1 MIRFDD
7 VSFAYD
13 DEAPVVLDR
22 VDLTVPEGDLAL
34 VIGPT
39 GSGKS
44 TLLGAIPGLVP
55 RFSGG
60 VLAGTVTVDGV
71 ATSTAAPRDLASVV
85 GYLPQR
91 VDDSFVTDVVE
102 DELAWTME
110 QLGLAPD
117 VMRRRVEDTLDLL
130 GLADLRNR
138 PIATLSSGQ
147 RQRVAIG
154 AVLTAQPRVLVL
166 DEPTSALDPQAAED
180 VLAALTRL
188 VGDLGLTIVCSE
200 HRLERVVQYADSII
214 VVDGSGAV
222 THGPPDAQL
231 AAAPVAPPVIEL
243 GRRLGW
249 DPLPRSV
256 RDARRAAAELR
267 AKLPDEP
274 PSRPDRARPPTPG
287 AAPVVTVEDLWV
299 RYGDHV
305 ALGGIDLELHPG
317 EIVAL
322 MGRNGAGK
330 STLISTLGGGR
341 APDEGRVRID
351 GQDPRSLRGTEFL
364 RRVGVVPSDPTLL
377 LSATTV
383 AEELSSADRETGT
396 PHGATAAALGRLL
409 PGIDPAAHP
418 RDLSAGQRLGLAL
431 ALVLAHEP
439 MVLLLDEPTTGLDY
453 RAKDALAAW
462 LDELSERGTAV
473 LLATHDVELVAEVA
487 HRAIVLADGDIVAD
501 GPAVE
506 VVTHSPTLSP
516 QVARIL
522 HPLPYLTVD
531 DVLAGIEA
539 VR

>member
-1 MIRFDD
+1 MICFDD
-7 VSFAYD
+7 VSFAYATD
-13 DEAPVVLDR
+13 TPVVLDH
-22 VDLTVPEGDLAL
+22 VNLTVPEGDLAL

-44 TLLGAIPGLVP
+44 TLLGAICGLVP

-60 VLAGTVTVDGV
+60 VLAGSVTVDGI
-71 ATSTAAPRDLASVV
+71 ATSSAPPRDLAATV

-91 VDDSFVTDVVE
+91 VDASFVTDVVE

-147 RQRVAIG
+147 RQRVALG

-214 VVDGSGAV
+214 IVDGSGAV
-222 THGPPDAQL
+222 SHGPPDAQL
-231 AAAPVAPPVIEL
+231 VNAPVAPPVIHL

-256 RDARRAAAELR
+256 RDARRAAATLRNELP
-267 AKLPDEP
+267 AEP
-274 PSRPDRARPPTPG
+274 PGHTRRSVPAGSEPIAT
-287 AAPVVTVEDLWV
+287 AEDVWV
-299 RYGDHV
+299 RYIDRV
-305 ALGGIDLELHPG
+305 ALSGLNLALHPG
-317 EIVAL
+317 EVTAL

-341 APDEGRVRID
+341 APDKGRVRID
-351 GQDPRSLRGTEFL
+351 GENPLTLRGRHFL
-364 RRVGVVPSDPTLL
+364 RLVGVVPSDPT
-377 LSATTV
+377 
-383 AEELSSADRETGT
+383 
-396 PHGATAAALGRLL
+396 
-409 PGIDPAAHP
+409 
-418 RDLSAGQRLGLAL
+418 
-431 ALVLAHEP
+431 
-439 MVLLLDEPTTGLDY
+439 
-453 RAKDALAAW
+453 
-462 LDELSERGTAV
+462 
-473 LLATHDVELVAEVA
+473 
-487 HRAIVLADGDIVAD
+487 
-501 GPAVE
+501 
-506 VVTHSPTLSP
+506 
-516 QVARIL
+516 
-522 HPLPYLTVD
+522 
-531 DVLAGIEA
+531 
-539 VR
+539 

>member
-1 MIRFDD
+1 MICFDD
-7 VSFAYD
+7 VSFAYATD
-13 DEAPVVLDR
+13 TPVVLDH
-22 VDLTVPEGDLAL
+22 VNLTVPEGDLAL

-44 TLLGAIPGLVP
+44 TLLGAICGLVP

-60 VLAGTVTVDGV
+60 VLAGSVTVDGI
-71 ATSTAAPRDLASVV
+71 ATSSAPPRDLAATV

-91 VDDSFVTDVVE
+91 VDASFVTDVVE

-147 RQRVAIG
+147 RQRVALG
-154 AVLTAQPRVLVL
+154 AVLTAQPHVLVL

-214 VVDGSGAV
+214 IVDGSGAV
-222 THGPPDAQL
+222 SHGPPDAQL
-231 AAAPVAPPVIEL
+231 VNAPVAPPVIHL

-256 RDARRAAAELR
+256 RDARRAAATLRNELP
-267 AKLPDEP
+267 AEP
-274 PSRPDRARPPTPG
+274 PGHTRRSVPAGSEPIAT
-287 AAPVVTVEDLWV
+287 AEDVWV
-299 RYGDHV
+299 RYGDRV
-305 ALGGIDLELHPG
+305 ALSGLNLALHPG
-317 EIVAL
+317 EVTAL

-341 APDEGRVRID
+341 APDKGRVRID
-351 GQDPRSLRGTEFL
+351 CENPLTLRGRHFL
-364 RRVGVVPSDPTLL
+364 RLVGVVPSDPTLL

-383 AEELSSADRETGT
+383 AAEVAEADRETGT
-396 PHGATAAALGRLL
+396 APGVTAAALEALL
-409 PGIDPAAHP
+409 PGIDPGAHP
-418 RDLSAGQRLGLAL
+418 SDLSAGQRLGLAL

-439 MVLLLDEPTTGLDY
+439 RVVLLDEPTTGLDY
-453 RAKDALAAW
+453 RAKEALASW
-462 LDELSERGTAV
+462 LAKLSSRGTAV

-487 HRAIVLADGDIVAD
+487 HRAVVLADGEIVAD
-501 GPAVE
+501 GPATE
-506 VVTHSPTLSP
+506 VVTHSPTLAP

-531 DVLAGIEA
+531 DVTAALEA
-539 VR
+539 QR

>member
-1 MIRFDD
+1 MICFDD
-7 VSFAYD
+7 VSFAYATD
-13 DEAPVVLDR
+13 TPVVLDH
-22 VDLTVPEGDLAL
+22 VNLTVPEGDLAL

-44 TLLGAIPGLVP
+44 TLLGAICGLVP

-60 VLAGTVTVDGV
+60 VLAGSVTVDGI
-71 ATSTAAPRDLASVV
+71 ATSSAPPRDLAATV

-91 VDDSFVTDVVE
+91 VDASFVTDVVE

-147 RQRVAIG
+147 RQRVALG
-154 AVLTAQPRVLVL
+154 AVLTAQPHVLVL

-214 VVDGSGAV
+214 IVDGSGAV
-222 THGPPDAQL
+222 SHGPPDAQL
-231 AAAPVAPPVIEL
+231 VNAPVAPPVIHL

-256 RDARRAAAELR
+256 RDARRAAATLRNELP
-267 AKLPDEP
+267 AEP
-274 PSRPDRARPPTPG
+274 PGHTRRSVPAGSEPIAT
-287 AAPVVTVEDLWV
+287 AEDVWV
-299 RYGDHV
+299 RYIDRV
-305 ALGGIDLELHPG
+305 ALSGLNLALHPG
-317 EIVAL
+317 EVTAL

-341 APDEGRVRID
+341 APDKGRVRID
-351 GQDPRSLRGTEFL
+351 GENPLTLRGRHFL
-364 RRVGVVPSDPTLL
+364 RLVGVVPSDPTLL

-383 AEELSSADRETGT
+383 AAEVAEADRETGT
-396 PHGATAAALGRLL
+396 APGVTAAALEALL
-409 PGIDPAAHP
+409 PGIDPGAHP
-418 RDLSAGQRLGLAL
+418 SDLSAGQRLGLAL

-439 MVLLLDEPTTGLDY
+439 RVVLLDEPTTGLDY
-453 RAKDALAAW
+453 RAKEALASW
-462 LDELSERGTAV
+462 LAKLSSRGTAV

-487 HRAIVLADGDIVAD
+487 HRAVVLADGEIVAD
-501 GPAVE
+501 GPATE
-506 VVTHSPTLSP
+506 VVTHSPTLAP

-531 DVLAGIEA
+531 DVTAALEA
-539 VR
+539 PR

>member
-1 MIRFDD
+1 MICFDD
-7 VSFAYD
+7 VSFAYATD
-13 DEAPVVLDR
+13 TPVVLDH
-22 VDLTVPEGDLAL
+22 VNLTVPEGDLAL

-44 TLLGAIPGLVP
+44 TLLGAICGLVP

-60 VLAGTVTVDGV
+60 VLAGSVTVDGI
-71 ATSTAAPRDLASVV
+71 ATSSAPPRDLAATV

-91 VDDSFVTDVVE
+91 VDASFVTDVVE

-147 RQRVAIG
+147 RQRVALG
-154 AVLTAQPRVLVL
+154 AVLTAQPHVLVL

-214 VVDGSGAV
+214 IVDGSGAV
-222 THGPPDAQL
+222 SHGPPDAQL
-231 AAAPVAPPVIEL
+231 VNAPVAPPVIHL

-256 RDARRAAAELR
+256 RDARRAAATLRNELP
-267 AKLPDEP
+267 AEP
-274 PSRPDRARPPTPG
+274 PGHTRRSVPAGSEPIAT
-287 AAPVVTVEDLWV
+287 AEDVWV
-299 RYGDHV
+299 RYGDRV
-305 ALGGIDLELHPG
+305 ALSGLNLALHPS
-317 EIVAL
+317 EVTAL

-341 APDEGRVRID
+341 APDKGRVRID
-351 GQDPRSLRGTEFL
+351 CENPLTLRGRHFL
-364 RRVGVVPSDPTLL
+364 RLVGVVPSDPTLL

-383 AEELSSADRETGT
+383 AAEVAEADRETGT
-396 PHGATAAALGRLL
+396 APGVTAAALEALL
-409 PGIDPAAHP
+409 PGIDPGAHP
-418 RDLSAGQRLGLAL
+418 SDLSAGQRLGLAL

-439 MVLLLDEPTTGLDY
+439 RVVLLDEPTTGLDY
-453 RAKDALAAW
+453 RAKEALASW
-462 LDELSERGTAV
+462 LAKLSSRGTAV

-487 HRAIVLADGDIVAD
+487 HRAVVLADGEIVAD
-501 GPAVE
+501 GPATE
-506 VVTHSPTLSP
+506 VVTHSPTLAP

-531 DVLAGIEA
+531 DVTAALEA
-539 VR
+539 QR

>member
-1 MIRFDD
+1 MICFDD
-7 VSFAYD
+7 VSFAYATD
-13 DEAPVVLDR
+13 TPVVLDH
-22 VDLTVPEGDLAL
+22 VNLTVPEGDLAL

-44 TLLGAIPGLVP
+44 TLLGAICGLVP

-60 VLAGTVTVDGV
+60 VLAGSVTVDGI
-71 ATSTAAPRDLASVV
+71 ATSSAPPRDLAATV

-91 VDDSFVTDVVE
+91 VDASFVTDVVE

-147 RQRVAIG
+147 RQRVALG

-214 VVDGSGAV
+214 IVDGSGAV
-222 THGPPDAQL
+222 SHGPPDAQL
-231 AAAPVAPPVIEL
+231 VNAPVAPPVIHL

-256 RDARRAAAELR
+256 RDARRAAATLRNELP
-267 AKLPDEP
+267 AEP
-274 PSRPDRARPPTPG
+274 PGHTRRSVPAGSEPIAT
-287 AAPVVTVEDLWV
+287 AEDVWV
-299 RYGDHV
+299 RYGDRV
-305 ALGGIDLELHPG
+305 ALSGLNLALHPG
-317 EIVAL
+317 EVTAL

-341 APDEGRVRID
+341 APDKGRVRID
-351 GQDPRSLRGTEFL
+351 CENPLTLRGRHFL
-364 RRVGVVPSDPTLL
+364 RLVGVVPSDPTLL

-383 AEELSSADRETGT
+383 AAEVAEADRETGT
-396 PHGATAAALGRLL
+396 APGVTAAALEALL
-409 PGIDPAAHP
+409 PGIDPGAHP
-418 RDLSAGQRLGLAL
+418 SDLSAGQRLGLAL

-439 MVLLLDEPTTGLDY
+439 RVVLLDEPTTGLDY
-453 RAKDALAAW
+453 RAKEALASW
-462 LDELSERGTAV
+462 LAKLSSRGTAV

-487 HRAIVLADGDIVAD
+487 HRAVVLADGEIVAD
-501 GPAVE
+501 GPATE
-506 VVTHSPTLSP
+506 VVTHSPTLAP

-531 DVLAGIEA
+531 DVTAAREA
-539 VR
+539 QR

>member
-1 MIRFDD
+1 MICFDD
-7 VSFAYD
+7 VSFAYATD
-13 DEAPVVLDR
+13 TPVVLDH
-22 VDLTVPEGDLAL
+22 VNLTVPEGDLAL

-44 TLLGAIPGLVP
+44 TLLGAICGLVP

-60 VLAGTVTVDGV
+60 VLAGSVTVDGI
-71 ATSTAAPRDLASVV
+71 ATSSAPPRDLAATV

-91 VDDSFVTDVVE
+91 VDASFVTDVVE

-147 RQRVAIG
+147 RQRVALG
-154 AVLTAQPRVLVL
+154 AVLTAQPHVLVL

-214 VVDGSGAV
+214 IVDGSGAV
-222 THGPPDAQL
+222 SHGPPDAQL
-231 AAAPVAPPVIEL
+231 VNAPVAPPVIHL

-256 RDARRAAAELR
+256 RDARRAAATLRNELP
-267 AKLPDEP
+267 AEP
-274 PSRPDRARPPTPG
+274 PGHTRRSVPAGSEPIAT
-287 AAPVVTVEDLWV
+287 AEDVWV
-299 RYGDHV
+299 RYGDRV
-305 ALGGIDLELHPG
+305 ALSGLNLALHPG
-317 EIVAL
+317 EVTAL

-341 APDEGRVRID
+341 APDKGRVRID
-351 GQDPRSLRGTEFL
+351 CENPLTLRGRHFL
-364 RRVGVVPSDPTLL
+364 RLVGVVPSDPTLL

-383 AEELSSADRETGT
+383 AAEVAEADRETGT
-396 PHGATAAALGRLL
+396 APGVTAAALEALL
-409 PGIDPAAHP
+409 PGIDPGAHP
-418 RDLSAGQRLGLAL
+418 SDLSAGQRLGLAL

-439 MVLLLDEPTTGLDY
+439 RVVLLDEPTTGLDY
-453 RAKDALAAW
+453 RAKEALASW
-462 LDELSERGTAV
+462 LAKLSSRGTAV

-487 HRAIVLADGDIVAD
+487 HRAVVLADGEIVAD
-501 GPAVE
+501 GPATE
-506 VVTHSPTLSP
+506 VVTHSPTLAP

-531 DVLAGIEA
+531 DVTAAREA
-539 VR
+539 QR

>member
-222 THGPPDAQL
+222 THGPPDSQL
-231 AAAPVAPPVIEL
+231 AAAPVAPPVI
-243 GRRLGW
+243 
-249 DPLPRSV
+249 
-256 RDARRAAAELR
+256 
-267 AKLPDEP
+267 
-274 PSRPDRARPPTPG
+274 SRT
-287 AAPVVTVEDLWV
+287 
-299 RYGDHV
+299 
-305 ALGGIDLELHPG
+305 
-317 EIVAL
+317 
-322 MGRNGAGK
+322 K
-330 STLISTLGGGR
+330 
-341 APDEGRVRID
+341 
-351 GQDPRSLRGTEFL
+351 
-364 RRVGVVPSDPTLL
+364 
-377 LSATTV
+377 
-383 AEELSSADRETGT
+383 
-396 PHGATAAALGRLL
+396 TAA
-409 PGIDPAAHP
+409 
-418 RDLSAGQRLGLAL
+418 
-431 ALVLAHEP
+431 
-439 MVLLLDEPTTGLDY
+439 
-453 RAKDALAAW
+453 
-462 LDELSERGTAV
+462 GTASN
-473 LLATHDVELVAEVA
+473 
-487 HRAIVLADGDIVAD
+487 RPKNPPIVP
-501 GPAVE
+501 PARSNRMINAGVMP
-506 VVTHSPTLSP
+506 VFSDMSLG
-516 QVARIL
+516 ARI
-522 HPLPYLTVD
+522 
-531 DVLAGIEA
+531 
-539 VR
+539 

>member
-1 MIRFDD
+1 MICFDD
-7 VSFAYD
+7 VSFAYATD
-13 DEAPVVLDR
+13 TPVVLDH
-22 VDLTVPEGDLAL
+22 VNLTVPEGDLAL

-44 TLLGAIPGLVP
+44 TLLGAICGLVP

-60 VLAGTVTVDGV
+60 VLAGSVTVDGI
-71 ATSTAAPRDLASVV
+71 ATSSAPPRDLAATV

-91 VDDSFVTDVVE
+91 VDASFVTDVVE

-147 RQRVAIG
+147 RQRVALG

-214 VVDGSGAV
+214 IVDGSGAV
-222 THGPPDAQL
+222 SHGPPDAQL
-231 AAAPVAPPVIEL
+231 VNAPVAPPVIHL

-256 RDARRAAAELR
+256 RDARRAAATLRNELP
-267 AKLPDEP
+267 AEP
-274 PSRPDRARPPTPG
+274 PGHTRRSVPAGSEPIAT
-287 AAPVVTVEDLWV
+287 AEDVWV
-299 RYGDHV
+299 RYGDRV
-305 ALGGIDLELHPG
+305 ALSGLNLALHPG
-317 EIVAL
+317 EVTAL

-341 APDEGRVRID
+341 APDKGRVRID
-351 GQDPRSLRGTEFL
+351 CENPLTLRGRHFL
-364 RRVGVVPSDPTLL
+364 RLVGVVPSDPTLL

-383 AEELSSADRETGT
+383 AAEVAEADRETGT
-396 PHGATAAALGRLL
+396 APGVTAAALEALL
-409 PGIDPAAHP
+409 PGIDPGAHP
-418 RDLSAGQRLGLAL
+418 SDLSAGQRLGLAL

-439 MVLLLDEPTTGLDY
+439 RVVLLDEPTTGLDY
-453 RAKDALAAW
+453 RAKEALASW
-462 LDELSERGTAV
+462 LAKLSSRGTAV

-487 HRAIVLADGDIVAD
+487 HRAVVLADGEIVAD
-501 GPAVE
+501 GPATE
-506 VVTHSPTLSP
+506 VVTHSPTLAP

-531 DVLAGIEA
+531 DVTAALEA
-539 VR
+539 QR

>member
-1 MIRFDD
+1 MICFDD
-7 VSFAYD
+7 VSFAYATD
-13 DEAPVVLDR
+13 TPVVLDH
-22 VDLTVPEGDLAL
+22 VNLTVPEGDLAL

-44 TLLGAIPGLVP
+44 TLLGAICGLVP

-60 VLAGTVTVDGV
+60 VLAGSVTVDGI
-71 ATSTAAPRDLASVV
+71 ATSSAPPRDLAATV

-91 VDDSFVTDVVE
+91 VDASFVTDVVE

-147 RQRVAIG
+147 RQRVALG

-214 VVDGSGAV
+214 IVDGSGAV
-222 THGPPDAQL
+222 SHGPPDAQL
-231 AAAPVAPPVIEL
+231 VNAPVAPPVIHL

-256 RDARRAAAELR
+256 RDARRAAATLRNELP
-267 AKLPDEP
+267 AEP
-274 PSRPDRARPPTPG
+274 PGHTRRSVPAGTEPIAT
-287 AAPVVTVEDLWV
+287 AEDVWV
-299 RYGDHV
+299 RYGDRV
-305 ALGGIDLELHPG
+305 ALSGLNLALHPG
-317 EIVAL
+317 EVTAL

-341 APDEGRVRID
+341 APDKGRVRID
-351 GQDPRSLRGTEFL
+351 CENPLTLRGRHFL
-364 RRVGVVPSDPTLL
+364 RLVGVVPSDPTLL

-383 AEELSSADRETGT
+383 AAEVAEADRETGT
-396 PHGATAAALGRLL
+396 APGVTAAALEALL
-409 PGIDPAAHP
+409 PGIDPGAHP
-418 RDLSAGQRLGLAL
+418 SDLSAGQRLGLAL

-439 MVLLLDEPTTGLDY
+439 RVVLLDEPTTGLDY
-453 RAKDALAAW
+453 RAKEALASW
-462 LDELSERGTAV
+462 LAKLSSRGTAV

-487 HRAIVLADGDIVAD
+487 HRAVVLADGEIVAD
-501 GPAVE
+501 GPATE
-506 VVTHSPTLSP
+506 VVTHSPTLAP

-531 DVLAGIEA
+531 DVTAAREA
-539 VR
+539 QR

>member
-1 MIRFDD
+1 MICFDD
-7 VSFAYD
+7 VSFAYATD
-13 DEAPVVLDR
+13 TPVVLDH
-22 VDLTVPEGDLAL
+22 VNLTVPEGDLAL

-44 TLLGAIPGLVP
+44 TLLGAICGLVP

-60 VLAGTVTVDGV
+60 VLAGSVTVDGI
-71 ATSTAAPRDLASVV
+71 ATSSAPPRDLAATV

-91 VDDSFVTDVVE
+91 VDASFVTDVVE

-147 RQRVAIG
+147 RQRVALG

-214 VVDGSGAV
+214 IVDGSGAV
-222 THGPPDAQL
+222 SHGPPDAQL
-231 AAAPVAPPVIEL
+231 VNAPVAPPVIHL

-256 RDARRAAAELR
+256 RDARRAAATLRNELP
-267 AKLPDEP
+267 AEP
-274 PSRPDRARPPTPG
+274 PGHTRRSVPAGTEPIAT
-287 AAPVVTVEDLWV
+287 AEDVWV
-299 RYGDHV
+299 RYGDRV
-305 ALGGIDLELHPG
+305 ALSGLNLALHPG
-317 EIVAL
+317 EVTAL

-341 APDEGRVRID
+341 APDKGRVRID
-351 GQDPRSLRGTEFL
+351 CENPLTLRGRHFL
-364 RRVGVVPSDPTLL
+364 RLVGVVPSDPTLL

-383 AEELSSADRETGT
+383 AAEVAEADRETGT
-396 PHGATAAALGRLL
+396 APGVTAAALEALL
-409 PGIDPAAHP
+409 PGIDPGAHP
-418 RDLSAGQRLGLAL
+418 SDLSAGQRLGLAL

-439 MVLLLDEPTTGLDY
+439 RVVLLDEPTTGLDY
-453 RAKDALAAW
+453 RAKEALASW
-462 LDELSERGTAV
+462 LAKLSSRGTAV

-487 HRAIVLADGDIVAD
+487 HRAVVLADGEIVAD
-501 GPAVE
+501 GPATE
-506 VVTHSPTLSP
+506 VVTHSPTLAP

-531 DVLAGIEA
+531 DVTAALEA
-539 VR
+539 QR

>member
-7 VSFAYD
+7 VSFTYAAD
-13 DEAPVVLDR
+13 APVVLDH
-22 VDLTVPEGDLAL
+22 VDLTIPEGDLAL

-44 TLLGAIPGLVP
+44 TLLGAICGLVP
-55 RFSGG
+55 RFTGG
-60 VLAGTVTVDGV
+60 VLAGTVAVDNV
-71 ATSTAAPRDLASVV
+71 TTSNTQPRDLASIV

-110 QLGLAPD
+110 QLGLPPD

-130 GLADLRNR
+130 GLGELRGR

-147 RQRVAIG
+147 RQRVALG

-200 HRLERVVQYADSII
+200 HRLERVVQFADSVVI
-214 VVDGSGAV
+214 VDGSGAV

-231 AAAPVAPPVIEL
+231 ADSPVAPPVIHL
-243 GRRLGW
+243 GRSLGW

-256 RDARRAAAELR
+256 RDARRLAAPLR
-267 AKLPDEP
+267 SQLPPEP
-274 PSRPDRARPPTPG
+274 PNRHPAGAPG
-287 AAPVVTVEDLWV
+287 ADPVLVADGLAA
-299 RYGDHV
+299 RYGDLV
-305 ALGGIDLELHPG
+305 ALRSIDLTLRPG
-317 EIVAL
+317 EVVAL
-322 MGRNGAGK
+322 IGRNGAGK

-341 APDEGRVRID
+341 SPDAGRVRI
-351 GQDPRSLRGTEFL
+351 GGHDPRNLRGAEFL

-383 AEELSSADRETGT
+383 ADECADADRETGT
-396 PHGATAAALGRLL
+396 PPGATAAALGRLL
-409 PGIDPAAHP
+409 PDVDPAAHP

-439 MVLLLDEPTTGLDY
+439 DVVLLDEPTTGLDY
-453 RAKDALAAW
+453 RAKEALATW
-462 LDELSERGTAV
+462 LDELSGRGAAV
-473 LLATHDVELVAEVA
+473 LMATHDVELVAEVA
-487 HRAIVLADGDIVAD
+487 HRAIVIADGEVVADGDAAD
-501 GPAVE
+501 
-506 VVTHSPTLSP
+506 VVTHSPTLAP

-531 DVLAGIEA
+531 DVVAGLEA
-539 VR
+539 AP